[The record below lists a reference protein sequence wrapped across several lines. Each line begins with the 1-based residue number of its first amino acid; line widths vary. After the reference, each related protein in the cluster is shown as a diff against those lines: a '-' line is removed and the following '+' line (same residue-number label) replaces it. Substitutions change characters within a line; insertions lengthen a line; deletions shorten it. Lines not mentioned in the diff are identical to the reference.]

1 MGASMRTTNKLAL
14 GAAEMAAAILSAALW
29 CTSASAQV
37 NLGEVVVTPGGRPE
51 PRRRVTGTVQVIGGR
66 DLVAADSPAE
76 GPGST
81 DSPGQGGRLVGAVQV
96 FERSVIERSTAKS
109 VAELLAQNAAGFL
122 SEMDSRS
129 DLDQHPRRGD

>member
-1 MGASMRTTNKLAL
+1 MRTTSKLAL
-14 GAAEMAAAILSAALW
+14 SAAEMAAAILSAALW
-29 CTSASAQV
+29 STAAPAQV

-51 PRRRVTGTVQVIGGR
+51 PRRRITGTVQVIGGR
-66 DLVAADSPAE
+66 DLVAADSPAA
-76 GPGST
+76 GPGAT

-122 SEMDSRS
+122 SLS
-129 DLDQHPRRGD
+129 LIHI